1 MKVEIS
7 HLNKTI
13 KGNQVLKD
21 ISFTF
26 DSSVLY
32 GLRGHNGSGKSML
45 MRAIAGLIKPSS
57 GTIKIDDKLLGKD
70 ISFPP
75 SVGVLIEEPAFINEL
90 TGFENLKMLAQIKGI
105 ISDSQIREAIAEMGL
120 NPDDKRSFK
129 KYSLGMRQRLGIA
142 CALMENPDI
151 ILLDEPLNGLDPE
164 GVDLALAAI
173 RKRFNSGSLVIM
185 SLHDDDELNAFAT
198 EVITMRY
205 GEVVK

>member
-105 ISDSQIREAIAEMGL
+105 IGDSQIREAIAEMGL
-120 NPDDKRSFK
+120 DPDDKRSFK

-164 GVDLALAAI
+164 GIDLALDAI
-173 RKRFNSGSLVIM
+173 RKCFNSGSLVIM
-185 SLHDDDELNAFAT
+185 SLHDDDELSAFAT
-198 EVITMRY
+198 EVITMRH